1 MRRKR
6 VVLRNGNMADNHA
19 RSITSLCDCQAWL
32 PQERGEVG
40 AHEVVRLEWWKKKQ
54 RRLIDVDV

>member
-19 RSITSLCDCQAWL
+19 RSITSLYDCQAWL

-40 AHEVVRLEWWKKKQ
+40 AHEVVRLEWWKKK
-54 RRLIDVDV
+54 